1 MSTDDNG
8 WVKAA
13 KRGDL
18 GEDEILGVVLGGRE
32 IALYDVDGTLYATDD
47 VCTHA
52 YARLSDGWLD
62 RGEIECPL
70 HAGRFEV
77 KSGKATCPPVTDD
90 LKTYPV
96 RLVGDDIEVKL
107 D

>member
-1 MSTDDNG
+1 MSDETG

-13 KRGDL
+13 NRGDL
-18 GEDEILGVVLGGRE
+18 ADGEVLGIVLAGRE

-62 RGEIECPL
+62 KGEIECPL
-70 HAGRFEV
+70 HAGRFDV
-77 KSGKATCPPVTDD
+77 KTGKALCPPVTDAI
-90 LKTYPV
+90 KTYPL
-96 RLVGDDIEVKL
+96 RLVDDEIQIKL
-107 D
+107 E